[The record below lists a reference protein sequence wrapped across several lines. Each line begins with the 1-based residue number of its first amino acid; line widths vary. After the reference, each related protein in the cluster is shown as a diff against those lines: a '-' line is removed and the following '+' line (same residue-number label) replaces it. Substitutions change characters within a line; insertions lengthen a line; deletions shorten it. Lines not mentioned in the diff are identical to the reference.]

1 VLEVSEATTETL
13 DVKVIAERISE
24 VVNKRLIAF
33 DERIR
38 NIEANLKRIEVEFDT
53 LKARS
58 LESIIR
64 SVLSVKTDDVAST
77 ITSTIISEIEKLSKG
92 YVASTKKMTESIS
105 EIIPA
110 LEEVKNALKEM
121 KKLPKEVSEA
131 IKSIKLEP
139 EVDLTPIQ
147 KTVERQGNLLNELR
161 EGLANISNSLKKT
174 TEDLDR
180 TRTRF
185 DEQSGLLTQV
195 INGIQE
201 VKDRTRELDER
212 VSSIEEILEKL
223 ASVEVPEEGE
233 KGGEEEV

>member
-1 VLEVSEATTETL
+1 VSEATQETL
-13 DVKVIAERISE
+13 DVKVIAERVSE
-24 VVNKRLIAF
+24 AVNKRLIAF

-38 NIEANLKRIEVEFDT
+38 NLEANLKRIEVEFDT
-53 LKARS
+53 LKSRN

-64 SVLSVKTDDVAST
+64 SVLSVKTDDVAGS
-77 ITSTIISEIEKLSKG
+77 ITSTIISEIEKLSKSHTT
-92 YVASTKKMTESIS
+92 STKKIFESMN
-105 EIIPA
+105 EVIPA
-110 LEEVKNALKEM
+110 LEEVKNALKEI

-139 EVDLTPIQ
+139 EIDLTPIE
-147 KTVERQGNLLNELR
+147 KTIGRQGNLLNELK

-174 TEDLDR
+174 MEDLER

-195 INGIQE
+195 INSIQE

-223 ASVEVPEEGE
+223 STVEAPEEG
-233 KGGEEEV
+233 GEGEV

>member
-1 VLEVSEATTETL
+1 MSEATTETL

-24 VVNKRLIAF
+24 AVNKRLIVF

-53 LKARS
+53 LKSRN

-64 SVLSVKTDDVAST
+64 SVLSVKTDDVASS

-92 YVASTKKMTESIS
+92 YIASTKKMVESMN
-105 EIIPA
+105 EIVPA
-110 LEEVKNALKEM
+110 LEEVKNALKEI

-139 EVDLTPIQ
+139 EVDFTPLQ
-147 KTVERQGNLLNELR
+147 KTIERQGNLLNELR
-161 EGLANISNSLKKT
+161 EGLASISSSLKKT
-174 TEDLDR
+174 TEDLER

-195 INGIQE
+195 VNGIQE

-212 VSSIEEILEKL
+212 VSSIEETLEKL
-223 ASVEVPEEGE
+223 STIEAPEEE
-233 KGGEEEV
+233 EGGEGEV

>member
-1 VLEVSEATTETL
+1 VSEATTETL

-24 VVNKRLIAF
+24 AVNKRLIVF

-53 LKARS
+53 LKSRN

-64 SVLSVKTDDVAST
+64 SVLSVKTDDVASS

-92 YVASTKKMTESIS
+92 YIASTKKIVESMN
-105 EIIPA
+105 EIVPA
-110 LEEVKNALKEM
+110 LEEVKNALKEI

-139 EVDLTPIQ
+139 EVDFTPLQ
-147 KTVERQGNLLNELR
+147 RTMERQGNLLNELR
-161 EGLANISNSLKKT
+161 EGLASISSSLKKT
-174 TEDLDR
+174 TEDLER

-195 INGIQE
+195 VNGIQE

-212 VSSIEEILEKL
+212 VSSIEETLEKL
-223 ASVEVPEEGE
+223 STIEAPEEE
-233 KGGEEEV
+233 EGGEGEV

>member
-1 VLEVSEATTETL
+1 MSEATQETL
-13 DVKVIAERISE
+13 DVKVIAERVSE
-24 VVNKRLIAF
+24 AVNKRLIAF

-38 NIEANLKRIEVEFDT
+38 NLEANLKRIEVEFDT
-53 LKARS
+53 LKSRN

-64 SVLSVKTDDVAST
+64 SVLSVKTDDVAGS
-77 ITSTIISEIEKLSKG
+77 ITSTIISEIEKLSKSHTT
-92 YVASTKKMTESIS
+92 STKKIFESMN
-105 EIIPA
+105 EVIPA
-110 LEEVKNALKEM
+110 LEEVKNALKEI

-139 EVDLTPIQ
+139 EIDLTPIE
-147 KTVERQGNLLNELR
+147 KTIGRQGNLLNELK

-174 TEDLDR
+174 MEDLER

-195 INGIQE
+195 INSIQE

-223 ASVEVPEEGE
+223 STVEAPEEG
-233 KGGEEEV
+233 GEGEV